1 MDESAKPCVLIVDD
15 EPDMLDFL
23 ERVLRRRFEIH
34 RCNSAENALKRLEER
49 TFDVLITDQKMPK
62 VSGIELLEAASE
74 NYPEM
79 LRVLISGYTELPT
92 IQHAIQKCRIHN
104 YILKPVDSRKLLEA
118 VDQAY
123 KVREGE
129 PLLPPPT

>member
-1 MDESAKPCVLIVDD
+1 MNESAKPCVLIVDD

-49 TFDVLITDQKMPK
+49 TFDVLITDQKMPR

-92 IQHAIQKCRIHN
+92 ILHAIHKCRIHN

-123 KVREGE
+123 RVREGQ
-129 PLLPPPT
+129 PLLPPPS